1 MKKLFL
7 LFVSALC
14 PYLYMDAE
22 TPQSPNQDSH
32 EIKLEKLPS
41 IDGTGEQGRPR
52 SNYFL
57 EAYYDSTSREIEIT
71 HDGLGEAIIYLLDFS
86 GQIVYQDS
94 VYSSNYSTD
103 TIIVPSANGQYTIV
117 IDSQSVYAYG
127 SVVAR

>member
-14 PYLYMDAE
+14 PYIYMAAE

-52 SNYFL
+52 SNYYL
-57 EAYYDSTSREIEIT
+57 EVYYYSSSREIQII
-71 HDGLGEAIIYLLDFS
+71 HDGLGEATIYLLDFS
-86 GQIVYQDS
+86 GQIVYQGNT
-94 VYSSNYSTD
+94 YSSNYSTD
-103 TIIVPSANGQYTIV
+103 TIIVPSANDQYTIV

>member
-1 MKKLFL
+1 MKKLIL
-7 LFVSALC
+7 LLVSALC
-14 PYLYMDAE
+14 PYVYMVAE
-22 TPQSPNQDSH
+22 GSQSPSQESH
-32 EIKLEKLPS
+32 EIKLEKLPPIEGS
-41 IDGTGEQGRPR
+41 GELGRPR

>member
-1 MKKLFL
+1 M
-7 LFVSALC
+7 V
-14 PYLYMDAE
+14 AE
-22 TPQSPNQDSH
+22 GSQSPSQESH
-32 EIKLEKLPS
+32 EIKLEKLPPIEGS
-41 IDGTGEQGRPR
+41 GELGRPR

-71 HDGLGEAIIYLLDFS
+71 HDGLGESIIYLLDFS